1 MLDSNLFLEQN
12 KILQSNIVEFQ
23 QKSAQYCQNFCIG
36 SELEFY
42 VFSSLS
48 PLVSAQSEQLNI
60 FLENVTNCKTEQ
72 GNGQLEVVFDYTD
85 NFLAL
90 IAEIAKTKKHIY
102 QLATQHNL
110 WVSFAGKP
118 INNDCGSALQFS
130 LSCLPKN
137 QQNGDFI
144 DNFYVMM
151 AVFLLDKTKQNL
163 AMLNLYQ
170 QDYFRYCQKDNKY
183 LFSQQKNTSP
193 THLSF
198 GNNNRTCA
206 VRLAKGETAKRL
218 EYRVASASASPS
230 LVLSFIFSA
239 LNFGLENYVISKENQ
254 FNSKKFG
261 PIFGNSFDEQY
272 QLVPILE
279 NLIAF
284 KINIG

>member
-1 MLDSNLFLEQN
+1 MQQSLLQQSN
-12 KILQSNIVEFQ
+12 ILQSNIEQFHI
-23 QKSAQYCQNFCIG
+23 KSAQYCQNFCIG

-42 VFSSLS
+42 VFSSLC
-48 PLVSAQSEQLNI
+48 PLVSAQPEQLNI
-60 FLENVTNCKTEQ
+60 FLENVANCKTEQ
-72 GNGQLEVVFDYTD
+72 GCGQLEVVFNYTN

-118 INNDCGSALQFS
+118 LKNDCGSALQFS

-137 QQNGDFI
+137 QQNENFI
-144 DNFYVMM
+144 AEFYVLM

-170 QDYFRYCQKDNKY
+170 QDYLRYCNKANKY

-193 THLSF
+193 VNLSF
-198 GNNNRTCA
+198 GYNNRTCA
-206 VRLAKGETAKRL
+206 VRITKGEATKRL
-218 EYRVASASASPS
+218 EYRVASASASPT
-230 LVLSFIFSA
+230 LVLSFLFSA
-239 LNFGLENYVISKENQ
+239 LNFGLENYVITKKNQ
-254 FNSKKFG
+254 LNSQKFG

-272 QLVPILE
+272 QLIPL
-279 NLIAF
+279 
-284 KINIG
+284 